1 MNQKYFT
8 RDRIFNLLS
17 SIVGTA
23 AVFILPKITTVF
35 VVVTWVGISIY
46 GAFTLFGE
54 YILLEGSGRTGV
66 YAAVIAIR
74 QNKKKHG
81 PIGQALDHVPPA
93 VFAGAWIWNAHLF
106 IGATIGFL
114 WIISVL
120 QVSRYLYVWRQLD
133 EKVKKTFLKAVQKD

>member
-23 AVFILPKITTVF
+23 GIFALPQISIFATI
-35 VVVTWVGISIY
+35 TWVGIFVY
-46 GAFTLFGE
+46 GTFTLFGE

-93 VFAGAWIWNAHLF
+93 VFAGAWIWNSQLL
-106 IGATIGFL
+106 IGAAIGFL
-114 WIISVL
+114 WIVSVF
-120 QVSRYLYVWRQLD
+120 QVSRYLYVWRHLD
-133 EKVKKTFLKAVQKD
+133 EEVKKAFLKAVQE

>member
-17 SIVGTA
+17 SITGTA
-23 AVFILPKITTVF
+23 AIFALSQITVF
-35 VVVTWVGISIY
+35 ATITWVGIFVY

-81 PIGQALDHVPPA
+81 PIGQALDHVPPT
-93 VFAGAWIWNAHLF
+93 VFAGAWIWNSHLF
-106 IGATIGFL
+106 IGSAIGFL
-114 WIISVL
+114 WITSVL
-120 QVSRYLYVWRQLD
+120 QISRYLYVWRQLD
-133 EKVKKTFLKAVQKD
+133 EKAKKTFLKAVQKN